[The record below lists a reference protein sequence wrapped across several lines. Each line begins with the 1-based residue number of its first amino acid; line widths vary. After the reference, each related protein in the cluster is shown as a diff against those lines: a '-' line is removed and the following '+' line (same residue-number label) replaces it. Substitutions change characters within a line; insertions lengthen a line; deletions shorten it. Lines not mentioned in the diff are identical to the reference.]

1 MNIKAITIKDNE
13 KFLRQKSKE
22 VNLEEDD
29 LTNIINDLDI
39 YCKNN
44 KVMAMAAIQLGHPKR
59 VVYLKNTNLDLINK
73 FQRNELTSE
82 EEKYNEAKLLI
93 NPVVLKKEGLTE
105 YWEACAS
112 CLDNF
117 GHVRR
122 AYKITIEYL
131 DINGFKH
138 KETFIGFAATV
149 L

>member
-82 EEKYNEAKLLI
+82 EEKYN
-93 NPVVLKKEGLTE
+93 
-105 YWEACAS
+105 
-112 CLDNF
+112 
-117 GHVRR
+117 
-122 AYKITIEYL
+122 
-131 DINGFKH
+131 
-138 KETFIGFAATV
+138 
-149 L
+149 